1 MKRLIIILMGCV
13 LLTPIVAD
21 VIDINLINGG
31 ENNNVTYLVKEKLFV
46 NDDKI
51 YDDKAIINNIDFKNK
66 EGIVSVNYNQLF
78 NSPNTIKYKSDNLI
92 ENKSINILILFFIV
106 LILILLVIIITN
118 KYNNSKRKVDENK
131 DYYND

>member
-1 MKRLIIILMGCV
+1 MGCV

>member
-31 ENNNVTYLVKEKLFV
+31 ENNNVTYLVKEKLFA

-51 YDDKAIINNIDFKNK
+51 YDDEAIINNVDFKNK

-78 NSPNTIKYKSDNLI
+78 NSPNTIKYKSDNII
-92 ENKSINILILFFIV
+92 ENNSINILILFFVV

>member
-1 MKRLIIILMGCV
+1 MGCV

-31 ENNNVTYLVKEKLFV
+31 ENNNVTYLVKEKLFA

-51 YDDKAIINNIDFKNK
+51 YDDEAIINNVDFKNK

-78 NSPNTIKYKSDNLI
+78 NSPNTIKYKSDNII
-92 ENKSINILILFFIV
+92 ENNSINILILFFVV

>member
-118 KYNNSKRKVDENK
+118 KYNNSKRKGI
-131 DYYND
+131 